1 MIEHNHLLFWFLFFN
16 GDILLVLAKNQVP
29 LHSEAATEDCST
41 QARSA
46 SLPKALSSP

>member
-1 MIEHNHLLFWFLFFN
+1 MIEHNHLLFCFFFN

-29 LHSEAATEDCST
+29 LRSEAATEDCST

-46 SLPKALSSP
+46 SLPRALSSP

>member
-1 MIEHNHLLFWFLFFN
+1 MIEHNHLLFWVFFN

-46 SLPKALSSP
+46 SLPRALSSP